1 MVRFIYPSS
10 KAKLEGMEV
19 IEPMSGKGMER
30 HEPVL
35 ERETEAA
42 AKDWGNV
49 RFRGRRQGAAPG
61 TPEDNADARFWIALV
76 VFLCVALVYPWYS
89 YWVNAR
95 LLSRDLQSAGEEFSR
110 QIEEGNAEMRQQL
123 MASASLREESDR
135 QRRLGSVRVMGTI
148 PSRSGMIAIV
158 RLERVGLTEASATI
172 CRQAAGMLGSD
183 LTGQLLRIQRHRGNQ
198 PALDVGSIRC

>member
-1 MVRFIYPSS
+1 
-10 KAKLEGMEV
+10 
-19 IEPMSGKGMER
+19 MSGKGMER

-35 ERETEAA
+35 EKEAEPA

-49 RFRGRRQGAAPG
+49 RFRGRRNGAAHG
-61 TPEDNADARFWIALV
+61 TPEDNADARFWIALLV
-76 VFLCVALVYPWYS
+76 LLTVALAYPWYS

-95 LLSRDLQSAGEEFSR
+95 LLSRDLQSAGEEISR
-110 QIEEGNAEMRQQL
+110 QIEAGNTKWRQQS
-123 MASASLREESDR
+123 MAEAERREESDR
-135 QRRLGSVRVMGTI
+135 QRRLASVRVMGTI

-158 RLERVGLTEASATI
+158 RLDRVELLEASATI
-172 CRQAAGMLGSD
+172 CRQAGSMLGSD